1 MNLEEFTSKV
11 TISFS
16 RTQLHGL
23 GNLRSWNSVVGD
35 IKMQS
40 WLCSGHTDDKN
51 QFSHLTRRRV
61 STSGVAAMRN
71 KTRKLIHF
79 KCIIT
84 GCTKCCWVPDVT
96 QRTWCDSAYPTAWHW
111 WAGVPSAVY
120 STPTKHKFSR
130 LPPRS
135 SWELRSSWLEGSFFE
150 DKGDGERSWPVTFNS
165 LRG

>member
-1 MNLEEFTSKV
+1 M
-11 TISFS
+11 
-16 RTQLHGL
+16 TQLHGVSK
-23 GNLRSWNSVVGD
+23 LRSWNSVVGD
-35 IKMQS
+35 VKMQS
-40 WLCSGHTDDKN
+40 WLCSGHTDDEN
-51 QFSHLTRRRV
+51 PFSHLTRRRV

-96 QRTWCDSAYPTAWHW
+96 RRTWCDSACPTAWHW
-111 WAGVPSAVY
+111 WAGVPSALY
-120 STPTKHKFSR
+120 SIPDKHKFSR

-135 SWELRSSWLEGSFFE
+135 SWELRSSGLEDSFFDSKE
-150 DKGDGERSWPVTFNS
+150 DGGTKLASHFNS